1 MAVSS
6 VQRGSTASGS
16 APRILNVLL
25 GAWLFISA
33 FAWPHTEAQRTSTWI
48 VGALCVFFALVATAV
63 PWTRYLNTL
72 LAIWLFISAWA
83 LPSLSVGTIW
93 NNAIV
98 AIVIFI
104 LSLIPGHTN
113 DHRHSALVGGSPPP
127 RPA

>member
-1 MAVSS
+1 MAIS
-6 VQRGSTASGS
+6 VQRGTTARGST
-16 APRILNVLL
+16 PRILNVII

-48 VGALCVFFALVATAV
+48 VGALCVFFALVATSM
-63 PWTRYLNTL
+63 PWTRYLNTI

-83 LPSLSVGTIW
+83 LPAMSVGTMW

-98 AIVIFI
+98 AIAIFV
-104 LSLIPGHTN
+104 LSLVPGRPNEHPSTIA
-113 DHRHSALVGGSPPP
+113 RGSPPP